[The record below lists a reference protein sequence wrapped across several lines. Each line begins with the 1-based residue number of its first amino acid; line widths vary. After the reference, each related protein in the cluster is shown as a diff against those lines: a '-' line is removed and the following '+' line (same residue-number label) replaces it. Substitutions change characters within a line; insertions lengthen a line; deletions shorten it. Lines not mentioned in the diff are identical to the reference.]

1 MREET
6 LAELH
11 KCFAFLSQ
19 EEQRYANLF
28 LHDVETGDVRLSE
41 GKTFREYIVEYAADE
56 KKNQIRQISS
66 CLGCSEEKLS
76 EMMESHVTKENLNEY
91 GRFSALKATIVK
103 DTAQE
108 YFTKLDGKKPPRFRV
123 NSRAEELLEKFI
135 LSGGI
140 DIPVPDEETEE
151 KSG

>member
-1 MREET
+1 
-6 LAELH
+6 
-11 KCFAFLSQ
+11 
-19 EEQRYANLF
+19 
-28 LHDVETGDVRLSE
+28 
-41 GKTFREYIVEYAADE
+41 
-56 KKNQIRQISS
+56 
-66 CLGCSEEKLS
+66 
-76 EMMESHVTKENLNEY
+76 MMESHVTKENLNEY